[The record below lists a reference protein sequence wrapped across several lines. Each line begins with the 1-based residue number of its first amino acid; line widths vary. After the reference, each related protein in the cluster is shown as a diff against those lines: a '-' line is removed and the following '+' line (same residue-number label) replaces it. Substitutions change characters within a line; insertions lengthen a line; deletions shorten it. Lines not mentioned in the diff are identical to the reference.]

1 MPVPP
6 LGPFAY
12 PPWPPSISDLAD
24 FGIMRVHRH
33 LESGISNLRIVR
45 MTFLRRLMLNCCNQM
60 CRGGGTGRRTGLKI
74 LGPARGVWVQF
85 PPSVLILKDLHSH
98 LDFVG
103 CSPLAHFAYFCSIQ
117 DSISFRICFEN
128 SPRLK
133 RINSPIPH
141 RATVTTAQF
150 TSSQLKQ
157 NTHSSSIS
165 ETPDPPRLFGNQLLP
180 TPSGSK
186 ASNYA

>member
-1 MPVPP
+1 MV
-6 LGPFAY
+6 AEY
-12 PPWPPSISDLAD
+12 IRPSD
-24 FGIMRVHRH
+24 FRI
-33 LESGISNLRIVR
+33 LKFIPISNLESLRIFRYRIFR
-45 MTFLRRLMLNCCNQM
+45 MTFWRDQLNCCKKM

-74 LGPARGVWVQF
+74 LGLARGVWVQF
-85 PPSVLILKDLHSH
+85 PPSVLILKELHSH
-98 LDFVG
+98 MDSVR
-103 CSPLAHFAYFCSIQ
+103 CRPMAHFAYFCSIQ

-133 RINSPIPH
+133 RINFPIPH

-165 ETPDPPRLFGNQLLP
+165 ETPDPPRLFGNQLFRRPEARLLITLDVTHNERYP
-180 TPSGSK
+180 VV
-186 ASNYA
+186 